1 MSTRSGD
8 WKVEGVQSKFFD
20 VCCSVSDEGLESIT
34 VMSSDALTD
43 ACTREPDETQ
53 SCLQWSIAQL
63 LREKYPEIRLRERV
77 RNDPLFE
84 QTRLGDLLSDP
95 VRYDAFLAQLLR
107 LPQCGTTQVTRLRKV
122 LAREHQAAAS
132 NSVSTKPLQ
141 MEMVSAPPSASP
153 ASMTSNT
160 AKCTFYHDFTDAVE
174 DVYFRIWRLAQ
185 FESFVYLPTSIP
197 EFGKAPEVLAMEFEP
212 GRDLSAY
219 NQRVATLRNALD
231 RLASADGVILLN
243 RQALEA
249 VFLRK
254 GRYAALSQDVLDRQ
268 SKMLRELPSELPS
281 GVTCRVC
288 DFSITGLS
296 TGTFIGN
303 KAVISV
309 MGGYLVIDDA
319 DFVVSAKPRLDFAR
333 EYSCPLS
340 EFLEEIL

>member
-1 MSTRSGD
+1 MP
-8 WKVEGVQSKFFD
+8 
-20 VCCSVSDEGLESIT
+20 
-34 VMSSDALTD
+34 SDAPVHVGTL
-43 ACTREPDETQ
+43 EPDKAQ
-53 SCLQWSIAQL
+53 SRLHLSIAQL

-95 VRYDAFLAQLLR
+95 VRYDAFMAELLR

-132 NSVSTKPLQ
+132 NSASTKPLQ
-141 MEMVSAPPSASP
+141 MEMVTAPPSASP

-160 AKCTFYHDFTDAVE
+160 AKCTFYPDFADAVE

-197 EFGKAPEVLAMEFEP
+197 EFVKAPEVLSMELEL

-231 RLASADGVILLN
+231 RLGSADGMILLD

-249 VFLRK
+249 VFFRK

-268 SKMLRELPSELPS
+268 SKMLRELLSELPS

-288 DFSITGLS
+288 EFGIAGLS
-296 TGTFIGN
+296 SGTFIGN

-309 MGGYLVIDDA
+309 MGGYLAIDDA
-319 DFVVSAKPRLDFAR
+319 DFVVSVRPRLDFAR
-333 EYSCPLS
+333 EHSCPFS
-340 EFLEEIL
+340 EFLEENL

>member
-1 MSTRSGD
+1 MTN
-8 WKVEGVQSKFFD
+8 
-20 VCCSVSDEGLESIT
+20 
-34 VMSSDALTD
+34 DAPID

-53 SCLQWSIAQL
+53 SSLQWSIARL
-63 LREKYPEIRLRERV
+63 MREKYPDIRLRERV

-95 VRYDAFLAQLLR
+95 LCYDAFMEQLLR

-122 LAREHQAAAS
+122 LAQEHRAAAS

-141 MEMVSAPPSASP
+141 MEMVTAPPSTSP

-160 AKCTFYHDFTDAVE
+160 SKSTFYPDFVDAVE

-197 EFGKAPEVLAMEFEP
+197 EFVKTPEVLSMEFEP
-212 GRDLSAY
+212 GRDLNAY
-219 NQRVATLRNALD
+219 NQRVASLRNALD
-231 RLASADGVILLN
+231 RLGSADGVILLD

-249 VFLRK
+249 VFFRK

-288 DFSITGLS
+288 DFGITGLS
-296 TGTFIGN
+296 SGTFIGK

-319 DFVVSAKPRLDFAR
+319 NFVVSVKPRLDFAR
-333 EYSCPLS
+333 EHSCPLS
-340 EFLEEIL
+340 EFFEENF